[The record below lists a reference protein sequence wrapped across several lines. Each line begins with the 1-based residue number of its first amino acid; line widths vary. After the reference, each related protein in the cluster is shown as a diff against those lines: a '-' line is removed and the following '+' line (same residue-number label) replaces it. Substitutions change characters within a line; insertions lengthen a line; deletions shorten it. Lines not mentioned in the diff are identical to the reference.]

1 LPKGV
6 IVLDID
12 RSDPTNTKILCHC
25 KSHGVFTTT
34 KGSLKTGKYVCNE
47 CASFERG
54 YAAKK
59 LAQLSRN
66 NELGSSC
73 HIILLKVRVF
83 DIYSLKLGVTTRTVD
98 NRYGNAVVEIY
109 HDEILPERISYSVEK
124 KMLKK
129 FIDNRDRRIRAAG
142 LISKNRWKGDT
153 ELFQLSDKD
162 DILFALK
169 REITKQ
175 KQNFDLLF

>member
-1 LPKGV
+1 M
-6 IVLDID
+6 
-12 RSDPTNTKILCHC
+12 
-25 KSHGVFTTT
+25 
-34 KGSLKTGKYVCNE
+34 
-47 CASFERG
+47 
-54 YAAKK
+54 
-59 LAQLSRN
+59 
-66 NELGSSC
+66 
-73 HIILLKVRVF
+73 LKVRVF

-162 DILFALK
+162 DIL
-169 REITKQ
+169 
-175 KQNFDLLF
+175 LL